1 MEYPGIKTH
10 PDDARR
16 SHPVLLSHL
25 EGVEEAPD
33 VPDVELV
40 EEQKETRAIAPPTTS

>member
-1 MEYPGIKTH
+1 MEYPGLKTH

-33 VPDVELV
+33 IPNLELV
-40 EEQKETRAIAPPTTS
+40 EELKGTRPIAPPTTS